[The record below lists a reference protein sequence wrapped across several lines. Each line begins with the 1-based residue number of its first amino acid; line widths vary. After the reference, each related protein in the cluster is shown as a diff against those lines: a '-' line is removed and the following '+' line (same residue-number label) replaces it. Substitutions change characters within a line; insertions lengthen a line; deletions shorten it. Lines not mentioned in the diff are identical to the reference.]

1 MKTEKDLGNN
11 IRADVYSHLSE
22 VINRIMK
29 FHPYDGFD
37 RFEEISTLVK
47 ETNVRIENAKKDS
60 VINGNNNTLSV
71 TAKEALAYVEKAK
84 TLLDEMPDKSIKS
97 EDKKLFTNNTL
108 FKIPNLSE
116 QAKMLEWAGVCFG
129 DETSYML

>member
-1 MKTEKDLGNN
+1 LAKLNEIKAQLKTEKDLGNH
-11 IRADVYSHLSE
+11 IKADVYSHLSE
-22 VINRIMK
+22 VLNRIMK

-60 VINGNNNTLSV
+60 VINGKSDTVSI

-84 TLLDEMPDKSIKS
+84 TLLDEMPDSSIRS
-97 EDKKLFTNNTL
+97 DDKKLFTKNT
-108 FKIPNLSE
+108 
-116 QAKMLEWAGVCFG
+116 
-129 DETSYML
+129 